1 MGSTYYKIPLRL
13 AEVIKGNELPVCDLE
28 QSISNNLGLIL
39 VTHFGEHRSDPRF
52 GCEIWELDFEVIVT
66 ASIWEE
72 KLRQSLLKSIAAYE
86 PRLSD
91 VQISLSIADIEKQNY
106 FKQFTEI
113 KKRVN
118 IMLSGTIRATG
129 EPFQFR
135 TNMFLSPL
143 SLD

>member
-1 MGSTYYKIPLRL
+1 MGNTYYKLPLRL
-13 AEVIKGNELPVCDLE
+13 AEVINGNELSVCDLA
-28 QSISNNLGLIL
+28 QSISMHLELLL
-39 VTHFGEHRSDPRF
+39 VTRFGEHRNDPGF
-52 GCEIWELDFEVIVT
+52 GCEIWELDFELIVC

-72 KLRQSLLKSIAAYE
+72 KLRQSLLKSIAAHE

-91 VQISLSIADIEKQNY
+91 VQISISVADIEKQNY

-118 IMLSGTIRATG
+118 IILSGTIRATG